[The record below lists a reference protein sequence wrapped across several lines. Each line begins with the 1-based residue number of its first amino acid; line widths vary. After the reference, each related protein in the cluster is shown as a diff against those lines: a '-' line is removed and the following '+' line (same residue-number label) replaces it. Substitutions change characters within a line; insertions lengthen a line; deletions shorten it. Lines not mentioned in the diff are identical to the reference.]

1 MQFYKKEVRRGFL
14 FLLFVFVFTMLI
26 GLSLDWDE
34 FYDPAFIP
42 NARFAFIEFKLLPI
56 LTVLIIYI
64 LLKKYRN
71 NNDVKSQFFTGSKL
85 VKGFLFLMYP
95 CLIYMSLWSLSI
107 VPIKY
112 MAVHRLGE
120 IWSKEYLLTSIGVC
134 CSDYGNQCI
143 KLNLL
148 DLSTKKNYSIRWY
161 LDTKELQ
168 TLKNKKIN
176 LVGEKSYFG
185 YLVNE
190 IQW

>member
-1 MQFYKKEVRRGFL
+1 
-14 FLLFVFVFTMLI
+14 
-26 GLSLDWDE
+26 
-34 FYDPAFIP
+34 
-42 NARFAFIEFKLLPI
+42 
-56 LTVLIIYI
+56 
-64 LLKKYRN
+64 
-71 NNDVKSQFFTGSKL
+71 
-85 VKGFLFLMYP
+85 
-95 CLIYMSLWSLSI
+95 MSLWSLSI